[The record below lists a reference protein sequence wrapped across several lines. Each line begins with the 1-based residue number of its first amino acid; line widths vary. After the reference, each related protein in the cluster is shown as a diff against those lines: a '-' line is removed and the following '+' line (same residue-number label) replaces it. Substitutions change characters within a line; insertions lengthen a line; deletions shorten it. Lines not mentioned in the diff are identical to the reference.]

1 VGVADDK
8 TKAGFDHFEQ
18 IKYLSHNFQLFRA
31 ANVFLKEDQMTWHKV
46 IIAAILALPLE
57 RLGNAQ
63 EKKLEPLIVSY
74 SSFTGNRA
82 PLWIAKELGLY
93 EKYGLDVKLVSI
105 AAGSVSLTALLA
117 GNVHLTTDS
126 SSGVVGAVARGAPI
140 VTVSTNGALPYQL
153 VALPTIKSPA
163 ELKGKIVGSS
173 RIGAGT
179 DFLLRRI
186 LAKLGL
192 MAGKDVLLIPTGV
205 SESDKRIQLMFQG
218 KIDATIGESDKV
230 FQFQELGGQK
240 LSVLGGPK
248 DFGVPA
254 PGSEI
259 TTTRQMLKEL
269 RPRLKAFFMAY
280 SDAIAA
286 GRRNKELAYQVFRK
300 YMRVDNPKLLDF
312 TYRVQFLEA
321 IPAKPYPRDDAV
333 QASIEDLKE
342 STPKLEGMKVGD
354 FLDASLIKEIDNE
367 GFFTKLGRP

>member
-1 VGVADDK
+1 ML
-8 TKAGFDHFEQ
+8 FQ
-18 IKYLSHNFQLFRA
+18 IVICARQVRIFMFQRMLS
-31 ANVFLKEDQMTWHKV
+31 
-46 IIAAILALPLE
+46 IACLLALSLC
-57 RLGNAQ
+57 RSAAAQ
-63 EKKLEPLIVSY
+63 EKKLDPLIVSY

-82 PLWIAKELGLY
+82 PLWIAKDVGLY

-153 VALPTIKSPA
+153 IAVPSIKTA
-163 ELKGKIVGSS
+163 ADLKGKIVGSS

-186 LAKLGL
+186 LAKLGFTL
-192 MAGKDVLLIPTGV
+192 GKDVSLIPTGV

-230 FQFQELGGQK
+230 FQFTELSGQK
-240 LSVLGGPK
+240 ISVLGEPK
-248 DFGVPA
+248 DFGVPP
-254 PGSEI
+254 PGSELN
-259 TTTRQMLKEL
+259 TTRPILKEM

-280 SDAIAA
+280 SEAIAL
-286 GRRNKELAYQVFRK
+286 GRRNKEVANQAFRK
-300 YMRVDNPKLLDF
+300 YMRVENPRLLDF

-321 IPAKPYPRDDAV
+321 IPAKPYPREDAI
-333 QASIEDLKE
+333 QASIEDLRE
-342 STPKLEGMKVGD
+342 STPKLEGMKAAD
-354 FLDASLIKEIDNE
+354 FFDASLIRELDNE
-367 GFFTKLGRP
+367 GFFTKIGK

>member
-1 VGVADDK
+1 MLRR
-8 TKAGFDHFEQ
+8 T
-18 IKYLSHNFQLFRA
+18 LS
-31 ANVFLKEDQMTWHKV
+31 
-46 IIAAILALPLE
+46 IALPLTLLSWG
-57 RLGNAQ
+57 LGNAQ

-82 PLWIAKELGLY
+82 PFWIAKELGLY

-126 SSGVVGAVARGAPI
+126 SAGVVSAGARGAPI

-153 VALPTIKSPA
+153 IALPSIKSPV
-163 ELKGKIVGSS
+163 ELKGKVVGSS

-186 LAKLGL
+186 LSKLGL
-192 MAGKDVLLIPTGV
+192 VPGKDVSLIPTGV
-205 SESDKRIQLMFQG
+205 SESEKRIQLMFQG

-230 FQFQELGGQK
+230 FQFAELGGQK
-240 LSVLGGPK
+240 LSVLGEPK

-259 TTTRQMLKEL
+259 NSTRQVIKEL

-280 SDAIAA
+280 SEAIAI
-286 GRRNKELAYQVFRK
+286 GRKNRELTYQVFR
-300 YMRVDNPKLLDF
+300 RHTRIDNPKLLDF

-321 IPAKPYPRDDAV
+321 IPAKPYPREDAI
-333 QASIEDLKE
+333 QASIEDLK
-342 STPKLEGMKVGD
+342 STIPKLEGMKVSD
-354 FLDASLIKEIDNE
+354 FMDASLIREIENE
-367 GFFTKLGRP
+367 GFFVQLEKQ

>member
-1 VGVADDK
+1 VVWRNLLIALIALSL
-8 TKAGFDHFEQ
+8 AG
-18 IKYLSHNFQLFRA
+18 I
-31 ANVFLKEDQMTWHKV
+31 
-46 IIAAILALPLE
+46 
-57 RLGNAQ
+57 GNAQ

-93 EKYGLDVKLVSI
+93 EKHGLDVKLVSI

-140 VTVSTNGALPYQL
+140 VTISTNGALPYQL
-153 VALPTIKSPA
+153 IALPSIKSPT

-186 LAKLGL
+186 LAKLGFIV
-192 MAGKDVLLIPTGV
+192 GKDVSLIPTGV

-230 FQFQELGGQK
+230 FQFAELGGQK
-240 LSVLGGPK
+240 ISVLGEPK
-248 DFGVPA
+248 DFGVPS

-259 TTTRQMLKEL
+259 NTTRQFLKEL

-280 SDAIAA
+280 SEAIAA
-286 GRRNKELAYQVFRK
+286 GRKNKELTYQVFRK
-300 YMRVDNPKLLDF
+300 YMRIENPKLLDF
-312 TYRVQFLEA
+312 THRVQFLDA
-321 IPAKPYPRDDAV
+321 IPAKPYPREDAI

-342 STPKLEGMKVGD
+342 STPKLEGMKATD
-354 FLDASLIKEIDNE
+354 FFDASLIKEIDND
-367 GFFTKLGRP
+367 GFFTRLGKP

>member
-1 VGVADDK
+1 VEK
-8 TKAGFDHFEQ
+8 SLLRR
-18 IKYLSHNFQLFRA
+18 ILS
-31 ANVFLKEDQMTWHKV
+31 
-46 IIAAILALPLE
+46 IICWLALLASSFAS
-57 RLGNAQ
+57 AQ
-63 EKKLEPLIVSY
+63 ERKLEPLIVSY

-82 PLWIAKELGLY
+82 PYWIAKDLGLY
-93 EKYGLDVKLVSI
+93 EKYGLDVKLVNI

-126 SSGVVGAVARGAPI
+126 SSTVVSAVARGAPV

-153 VALPTIKSPA
+153 IAVPSIKAPA
-163 ELKGKIVGSS
+163 DLKGKIVGSS

-186 LAKLGL
+186 LAKLGFTL
-192 MAGKDVLLIPTGV
+192 GKDVSLIPTGV
-205 SESDKRIQLMFQG
+205 SESDKRIQLMLQG

-230 FQFQELGGQK
+230 FQVVNLGGQQI
-240 LSVLGGPK
+240 SVLGEPK

-259 TTTRQMLKEL
+259 NTTRQTLKEL

-286 GRRNKELAYQVFRK
+286 GRRNRELAYQVFRK
-300 YMRVDNPKLLDF
+300 YMRIDNPKLLDF

-321 IPAKPYPRDDAV
+321 IPAKPYPREDSI
-333 QASIEDLKE
+333 QTSIEDLRE
-342 STPKLEGMKVGD
+342 TAPKLENMKTSD
-354 FLDASLIKEIDNE
+354 FFDASLIREIDNE
-367 GFFTKLGRP
+367 GFFTKLGK

>member
-1 VGVADDK
+1 MLQ
-8 TKAGFDHFEQ
+8 H
-18 IKYLSHNFQLFRA
+18 ILS
-31 ANVFLKEDQMTWHKV
+31 
-46 IIAAILALPLE
+46 IALPLTFLSWG
-57 RLGNAQ
+57 LGNAQ

-82 PLWIAKELGLY
+82 PHWIAKELGLY

-126 SSGVVGAVARGAPI
+126 SAGVVSAGARGAPI

-153 VALPTIKSPA
+153 IALPSIKSPA
-163 ELKGKIVGSS
+163 ELRGKVVGSS

-186 LAKLGL
+186 LSKLGL
-192 MAGKDVLLIPTGV
+192 VPGKDVSLIPTGV
-205 SESDKRIQLMFQG
+205 SESEKRIQLMFQG

-230 FQFQELGGQK
+230 FQFNELGGQRI
-240 LSVLGGPK
+240 SVLGEPK

-259 TTTRQMLKEL
+259 NSTRQAIREL
-269 RPRLKAFFMAY
+269 HPRLKAFFMAY
-280 SDAIAA
+280 SEAIAA
-286 GRRNKELAYQVFRK
+286 GRKNRELTYQVFRK
-300 YMRVDNPKLLDF
+300 YMRIDNLKLLDF

-321 IPAKPYPRDDAV
+321 IPAKPYPREDAI
-333 QASIEDLKE
+333 QASIEDLK
-342 STPKLEGMKVGD
+342 STIPKLEGMKVSD
-354 FLDASLIKEIDNE
+354 FMDASLIKEIEKE
-367 GFFTKLGRP
+367 GFFVQLEKQ

>member
-1 VGVADDK
+1 MLRR
-8 TKAGFDHFEQ
+8 
-18 IKYLSHNFQLFRA
+18 ILS
-31 ANVFLKEDQMTWHKV
+31 
-46 IIAAILALPLE
+46 IALPLTLLSWG
-57 RLGNAQ
+57 LGNAQ

-82 PLWIAKELGLY
+82 PFWIAKELGLY
-93 EKYGLDVKLVSI
+93 EKYGLDVKLVNI

-126 SSGVVGAVARGAPI
+126 SAGVVSAGARGAPI

-153 VALPTIKSPA
+153 IALPTIKSPG
-163 ELKGKIVGSS
+163 ELRGKVVGSS

-186 LAKLGL
+186 LSKLGL
-192 MAGKDVLLIPTGV
+192 VPGKDVSLIPTGV
-205 SESDKRIQLMFQG
+205 SESEKRIQLMFQG

-230 FQFQELGGQK
+230 FQFNELGGQRI
-240 LSVLGGPK
+240 SVLGEPK

-259 TTTRQMLKEL
+259 NSTRQVIKEL

-280 SDAIAA
+280 SEAIAA
-286 GRRNKELAYQVFRK
+286 GRKNRELTYQVFRR
-300 YMRVDNPKLLDF
+300 YMRIDNPQLLDF

-321 IPAKPYPRDDAV
+321 IAKPYPREDAI
-333 QASIEDLKE
+333 QASIEDLK
-342 STPKLEGMKVGD
+342 STIPKLEGMKVSD
-354 FLDASLIKEIDNE
+354 FVDTSLIRDIDDE
-367 GFFTKLGRP
+367 GFFARVAQ

>member
-1 VGVADDK
+1 MVWRNLVIVLIALSL
-8 TKAGFDHFEQ
+8 AG
-18 IKYLSHNFQLFRA
+18 I
-31 ANVFLKEDQMTWHKV
+31 
-46 IIAAILALPLE
+46 
-57 RLGNAQ
+57 GNAQ

-126 SSGVVGAVARGAPI
+126 SSGVVSAVARGAPI

-153 VALPTIKSPA
+153 IALPSIKSPT

-186 LAKLGL
+186 LAKLGFIV
-192 MAGKDVLLIPTGV
+192 GKDVSLIPTGV

-230 FQFQELGGQK
+230 FQFAELGGQK
-240 LSVLGGPK
+240 ISVLGEPK
-248 DFGVPA
+248 DFGVPS

-259 TTTRQMLKEL
+259 NTTRQFLKEL

-280 SDAIAA
+280 SEAIAA
-286 GRRNKELAYQVFRK
+286 GRKNKELTYQVFRK
-300 YMRVDNPKLLDF
+300 YMRVENSKLLDF
-312 TYRVQFLEA
+312 THRVQFLDA
-321 IPAKPYPRDDAV
+321 IPAKPYPREDAI
-333 QASIEDLKE
+333 QASIEDLRE
-342 STPKLEGMKVGD
+342 STPKLEGMKATD
-354 FLDASLIKEIDNE
+354 FFDASLIKEIDND
-367 GFFTKLGRP
+367 GFFTRLGKP

>member
-1 VGVADDK
+1 MLHRLFSIACIVALWSWDW
-8 TKAGFDHFEQ
+8 
-18 IKYLSHNFQLFRA
+18 A
-31 ANVFLKEDQMTWHKV
+31 A
-46 IIAAILALPLE
+46 
-57 RLGNAQ
+57 AQ

-153 VALPTIKSPA
+153 IALPSIKSPA

-186 LAKLGL
+186 LTKLGL
-192 MAGKDVLLIPTGV
+192 TPGKDVSLLPTGV

-230 FQFQELGGQK
+230 FQFAELGGQK
-240 LSVLGGPK
+240 ISVLGEPK
-248 DFGVPA
+248 DFGVPS
-254 PGSEI
+254 PGSELN
-259 TTTRQMLKEL
+259 TTRQTLKEL

-280 SDAIAA
+280 SEAIAA
-286 GRRNKELAYQVFRK
+286 GRRNRELAYQAFRK
-300 YMRVDNPKLLDF
+300 YMRIDNPKLLDF
-312 TYRVQFLEA
+312 TYRVQFIEA
-321 IPAKPYPRDDAV
+321 IPAKPYPREDTI

-342 STPKLEGMKVGD
+342 TTPKLEGMKTTD
-354 FLDASLIKEIDNE
+354 FFDASLIKEIDNE
-367 GFFTKLGRP
+367 GFFAKLGK

>member
-1 VGVADDK
+1 MVWRN
-8 TKAGFDHFEQ
+8 
-18 IKYLSHNFQLFRA
+18 L
-31 ANVFLKEDQMTWHKV
+31 V
-46 IIAAILALPLE
+46 IALILALSLAPT
-57 RLGNAQ
+57 GNAQ
-63 EKKLEPLIVSY
+63 ERKLEPLIVSY

-126 SSGVVGAVARGAPI
+126 SSGVVSAVARGAPI
-140 VTVSTNGALPYQL
+140 ITVSTNGALPYQL
-153 VALPTIKSPA
+153 IALPSIKSPT

-186 LAKLGL
+186 LAKLGFIV
-192 MAGKDVLLIPTGV
+192 GKDVSLIPTGV

-230 FQFQELGGQK
+230 FQFAELGGQK
-240 LSVLGGPK
+240 ISVLGEPK
-248 DFGVPA
+248 DFGVPS

-259 TTTRQMLKEL
+259 NTTRQILKEL

-280 SDAIAA
+280 SEAIAA
-286 GRRNKELAYQVFRK
+286 GRKNKELTYQVFRK
-300 YMRVDNPKLLDF
+300 YMRVENPKLLDF

-321 IPAKPYPRDDAV
+321 IPAKPYPREDAI

-342 STPKLEGMKVGD
+342 STPKLEGMKATD
-354 FLDASLIKEIDNE
+354 FFDASLIKEIDND
-367 GFFTKLGRP
+367 GFFTRLGKP

>member
-1 VGVADDK
+1 MLRR
-8 TKAGFDHFEQ
+8 T
-18 IKYLSHNFQLFRA
+18 LS
-31 ANVFLKEDQMTWHKV
+31 
-46 IIAAILALPLE
+46 IALPLTLLSWG
-57 RLGNAQ
+57 LGNAQ

-82 PLWIAKELGLY
+82 PFWIAKELGLY

-126 SSGVVGAVARGAPI
+126 SAGVVSAGARGAPI

-153 VALPTIKSPA
+153 IALPSIKSPV
-163 ELKGKIVGSS
+163 ELKGKVVGSS

-186 LAKLGL
+186 LSKLGL
-192 MAGKDVLLIPTGV
+192 VPGKDVSLIPTGV
-205 SESDKRIQLMFQG
+205 SESEKRIQLMFQG

-230 FQFQELGGQK
+230 FQFAELGGQK
-240 LSVLGGPK
+240 LSVLGEPK

-259 TTTRQMLKEL
+259 NSTRQVIKEL

-280 SDAIAA
+280 SEAIAI
-286 GRRNKELAYQVFRK
+286 GRKNRELTYQVFR
-300 YMRVDNPKLLDF
+300 RHTRIDNPKLLDF

-321 IPAKPYPRDDAV
+321 IPAKPYPREDAI
-333 QASIEDLKE
+333 QASIEDLK
-342 STPKLEGMKVGD
+342 STIPKLEGMKVSD
-354 FLDASLIKEIDNE
+354 FMDASLIRDIDDE
-367 GFFTKLGRP
+367 GFFARLEKQ

>member
-1 VGVADDK
+1 MLRC
-8 TKAGFDHFEQ
+8 
-18 IKYLSHNFQLFRA
+18 ILS
-31 ANVFLKEDQMTWHKV
+31 
-46 IIAAILALPLE
+46 IALPLTFLSWE
-57 RLGNAQ
+57 LGTAQ

-82 PLWIAKELGLY
+82 PFWIAKELGLY
-93 EKYGLDVKLVSI
+93 EKYGLDVKLVTI

-126 SSGVVGAVARGAPI
+126 SSGVVSASARGAPI

-153 VALPTIKSPA
+153 IALPTIKSPG
-163 ELKGKIVGSS
+163 ELRGKIVGSS

-186 LAKLGL
+186 LSKLGL
-192 MAGKDVLLIPTGV
+192 VPGKDVSLIPTGV
-205 SESDKRIQLMFQG
+205 SESEKRIQLMFQG

-230 FQFQELGGQK
+230 FQFNELGGQRI
-240 LSVLGGPK
+240 SVLGEPK

-259 TTTRQMLKEL
+259 NTTRQMLRDL

-280 SDAIAA
+280 SEAIAT
-286 GRRNKELAYQVFRK
+286 GRKNRELVYQIFRK

-321 IPAKPYPRDDAV
+321 IPAKPYPREDAI
-333 QASIEDLKE
+333 QASIEDLKD
-342 STPKLEGMKVGD
+342 TIQKLEGMKASD
-354 FLDASLIKEIDNE
+354 FMDVSLIKEIDNE
-367 GFFTKLGRP
+367 GFFARLEKQ

>member
-1 VGVADDK
+1 MLRR
-8 TKAGFDHFEQ
+8 T
-18 IKYLSHNFQLFRA
+18 LS
-31 ANVFLKEDQMTWHKV
+31 
-46 IIAAILALPLE
+46 IALPLTLLSWG
-57 RLGNAQ
+57 LGNAQ
-63 EKKLEPLIVSY
+63 EMKLEPLIVSY

-82 PLWIAKELGLY
+82 PFWIAKELGLY

-126 SSGVVGAVARGAPI
+126 SAGVVSAGARGAPI

-153 VALPTIKSPA
+153 IALPSIKSPV
-163 ELKGKIVGSS
+163 ELKGKVVGSS

-186 LAKLGL
+186 LSKLGL
-192 MAGKDVLLIPTGV
+192 VPGKDVSLIPTGV
-205 SESDKRIQLMFQG
+205 SESEKRIQLMFQG

-230 FQFQELGGQK
+230 FQFAELGGQK
-240 LSVLGGPK
+240 LSVLGEPK

-259 TTTRQMLKEL
+259 NSTRQVIKEL

-280 SDAIAA
+280 SEAIAI
-286 GRRNKELAYQVFRK
+286 GRKNRELTYQVVR
-300 YMRVDNPKLLDF
+300 RHTRIDNPKLLDF

-321 IPAKPYPRDDAV
+321 IPAKPYPREDAI
-333 QASIEDLKE
+333 QASIEDLK
-342 STPKLEGMKVGD
+342 STIPKLEGMKVSD
-354 FLDASLIKEIDNE
+354 FMDASLIRDIDDE
-367 GFFTKLGRP
+367 GFFARLEKQ

>member
-1 VGVADDK
+1 MLRR
-8 TKAGFDHFEQ
+8 T
-18 IKYLSHNFQLFRA
+18 LS
-31 ANVFLKEDQMTWHKV
+31 
-46 IIAAILALPLE
+46 IALPLTLLSWG
-57 RLGNAQ
+57 LGNAQ

-82 PLWIAKELGLY
+82 PFWIAKELGLY

-126 SSGVVGAVARGAPI
+126 SAGVVSAGARGAPI

-153 VALPTIKSPA
+153 IALPTIKTPV
-163 ELKGKIVGSS
+163 ELKGKVVGSS

-186 LAKLGL
+186 LSKLGL
-192 MAGKDVLLIPTGV
+192 VPGKDVSLIPTGV
-205 SESDKRIQLMFQG
+205 SESEKRIQLMFQG

-230 FQFQELGGQK
+230 FQFAELGGQK
-240 LSVLGGPK
+240 LSVLGEPK

-259 TTTRQMLKEL
+259 NSTRQVIKEL

-280 SDAIAA
+280 SEAIAI
-286 GRRNKELAYQVFRK
+286 GRKNRELTYQVFR
-300 YMRVDNPKLLDF
+300 RHTRIDNPKLLDF

-321 IPAKPYPRDDAV
+321 IPAKPYPREDAI
-333 QASIEDLKE
+333 QASIEDLK
-342 STPKLEGMKVGD
+342 STIPKLEGMKVSD
-354 FLDASLIKEIDNE
+354 FMDASLIREIENE
-367 GFFTKLGRP
+367 GFFVQLEKQ